1 MSFYFVE
8 VVFFKITMRARP
20 GASHNHQGTA
30 CLFRSLLFCDTCVA
44 VPVCTDR
51 WALDRE
57 EVSVADRRD
66 RCRRVAVVTDSGYC
80 RPVLSGMERSLGA
93 RLPIGDS
100 GCRFRLYERDGRYG
114 SPRWSLSLVYT
125 VFAYYLVKPSK
136 IIRIG

>member
-80 RPVLSGMERSLGA
+80 RPELSGMERVTWRKVA
-93 RLPIGDS
+93 DR
-100 GCRFRLYERDGRYG
+100 
-114 SPRWSLSLVYT
+114 
-125 VFAYYLVKPSK
+125 
-136 IIRIG
+136 